1 MSDAGN
7 HRRFCWQQVDAHQPL
22 FRVSHVFAPPE
33 LADRLLALYAFFS
46 AIESVTSTV
55 SDEAVALRKLD
66 WWREE
71 TNRMGGQTSAHP
83 IVAELQRSGAAG
95 RMPMPLVEEMLL
107 NAVARLDAPAPAS
120 VDELGALCEA
130 NGRAQVGIELAVCE
144 AGEGIPVSMA
154 GVPFLVGRALLLR
167 EAVYRGSFWWIPL
180 DLLAR
185 HGLNRSQLLSA
196 DHQDSAARLMADIL
210 QSDALKPQDSS
221 AVIEDISV
229 NESQYKHEYK
239 HIYVQNALN
248 KKFFKNL
255 KKTSP
260 VSYGKRLAGSRVSDA
275 FSAWRAARRFSLSK

>member
-1 MSDAGN
+1 VSDSSH

-71 TNRMGGQTSAHP
+71 SNRMGRQTSAHP
-83 IVAELQRSGAAG
+83 IVAELQRSGAAA
-95 RMPMPLVEEMLL
+95 RMPMPLVEELL
-107 NAVARLDAPAPAS
+107 LTAVSRLDTPAPGSAE
-120 VDELGALCEA
+120 ELVALCEA
-130 NGRAQVGIELAVCE
+130 NGRAQVQIELAVCE
-144 AGEGIPVSMA
+144 AGEGIPASMA
-154 GVPFLVGRALLLR
+154 EFPFHSGRTLLFR
-167 EAVYRGSFWWIPL
+167 DAVYRGNFWWVPL

-185 HGLNRSQLLSA
+185 HGLSRPQILSA
-196 DHQDSAARLMADIL
+196 EHQDTAARLMADTL
-210 QSDALKPQDSS
+210 ELDASTPRGSAELLK
-221 AVIEDISV
+221 DISD
-229 NESQYKHEYK
+229 NKQKYKHLF
-239 HIYVQNALN
+239 VQNTLN

-260 VSYGKRLAGSRVSDA
+260 VAYGKRLAGSGMSDV
-275 FSAWRAARRFSLSK
+275 FSAWRTARRFSLSK